1 MNKSQLIR
9 DIKDML
15 LMIYNSYGVLNHY
28 QIELLEDTLK
38 DCLLFIKGVKK

>member
-1 MNKSQLIR
+1 MNKLELIR
-9 DIKDML
+9 EIKEML

-28 QIELLEDTLK
+28 QVELLEDTLN

>member
-1 MNKSQLIR
+1 MKKSELIQ

-15 LMIYNSYGVLNHY
+15 FMICNSYGVLNHC

-38 DCLLFIKGVKK
+38 DCLLFIKEVKK

>member
-1 MNKSQLIR
+1 MNKSQLIQ

-15 LMIYNSYGVLNHY
+15 FMIYNSYGVLSSF

-38 DCLLFIKGVKK
+38 DCLLFIKEVKN